1 MIVRKL
7 GHSLTLRLAL
17 LYAASTLLILLS
29 VGFYM
34 IHIIDSH
41 FARQDTEE
49 MRGKLELASRLIAKA
64 GQDNTQDQLPH
75 QLDDALVGHHH
86 LSLALFS
93 GGQKIYGFGEAD
105 YPAALLASPSD
116 KQDAAKA
123 STWNQ
128 GNAPYRGLAVRVG
141 AKQDGDPLTLAVA
154 VETSHHREFID
165 SFKLTLWAVI
175 ALATLIAVAL
185 GWAVTRAGL
194 TPLRQTAQLA
204 RQIRIDHLDQRLPA
218 DRVPP
223 ELDELT
229 SSFNAMLDRL
239 SGSFERLSAFA
250 ADLAH
255 EMRTPVNTL
264 MMQTQV
270 MLTQARTAE
279 EYREVLA
286 SNLEE
291 YERLARTIGDMLFL
305 AKADNNQIIPN
316 QEPIDLAEEIGD
328 LLEYYDVL
336 AEEKAIALSLSG
348 GGQIVGDRLML
359 RRAVSNLLSN
369 ALRHTPN
376 EGKVT
381 VRVEKNSEGRI
392 LVSVENTGGDIPA
405 EHLPRLFDRFY
416 RVDSSRLRTTE
427 NSGLGL
433 AITQSIV
440 FAHGGDVGV
449 NSEGGKTRFT
459 LSLPCIHQ

>member
-105 YPAALLASPSD
+105 YPASLLASPAD

-123 STWNQ
+123 STWTQ
-128 GNAPYRGLAVRVG
+128 GNTPYRGLALRVG
-141 AKQDGDPLTLAVA
+141 AKQDANPLTLSVA

-165 SFKLTLWAVI
+165 SIKLALWAVI

-223 ELDELT
+223 ELEELT

-305 AKADNNQIIPN
+305 AKADNGLIVPTR
-316 QEPIDLAEEIGD
+316 EPVDLAEEIRD
-328 LLEYYDVL
+328 LFEFYEAL
-336 AEEKAIALSLSG
+336 AEDRHIKLECSG
-348 GGQIVGDRLML
+348 AATIQGDRLML
-359 RRAVSNLLSN
+359 RRALSNLLSN
-369 ALRHTPN
+369 GIRHAP
-376 EGKVT
+376 ESCT
-381 VRVEKNSEGRI
+381 VNVG
-392 LVSVENTGGDIPA
+392 LNTVDDEVVITFDNPCLDLDQK
-405 EHLPRLFDRFY
+405 HLDHLFDRFY
-416 RVDSSRLRTTE
+416 RIDPARRDSGE
-427 NSGLGL
+427 GAGLGL
-433 AITQSIV
+433 AITRSIAQ
-440 FAHGGDVGV
+440 AHGGDVQALRIP
-449 NSEGGKTRFT
+449 GGIRFELRLPKTA
-459 LSLPCIHQ
+459 